1 VRQPGQLGTLAWE
14 ALPPSQHHGLA
25 QGEIAVRVEAAGLN
39 FRDLMWA
46 QGLLPEETLR
56 DGFAGPGLGMEFAGV
71 VEAVGPGTTLRPGAR
86 VFGFAP
92 RALASH
98 AVTRAEAVAP
108 MPEGMG
114 FAAAATAPVA
124 FLTALWSLEAC
135 ARLQPGE
142 RVLIH
147 GGAGAVGLAALQVA
161 RAAGAEV
168 ALTAGTEAKRAFL
181 RAVGADL
188 VLDSRDAGFADHL
201 RRHWPEGVDVVLNSL
216 AGEAMERSI
225 ALLRPWGRFV
235 ELGKRD
241 YAEDRRIAL
250 RPFRRNISYF
260 GVDVDQLPAAR
271 PGEAQRLI
279 ESLRDRLSRGELL
292 PLPRLTRRAEEVE
305 DAFRLL
311 QASAQIGKIV
321 ILPPRLQAEEKPDW
335 TPPEGLVLVT
345 GGTGG
350 FGLECAKWL
359 AASGAG
365 RLALVSRR
373 GPATPGIEAALVALG
388 ALGARA
394 SAHACDAA
402 DPQALATLLD
412 TLRRDGPIAGVV
424 HAAAVFD
431 DGALAS
437 LDAARFAAVL
447 GPKLRAA
454 LNLDRLTRR
463 DPLELFLLFSSA
475 TTPLGNPGQGNYV
488 AANAGLE
495 ALARARRAEGLPAL
509 AVGWGPIADAGI
521 LAREAGTAATLAR
534 RLGVEP
540 MASREALDSLP
551 ALLSGDRPVVHLA
564 RLGWR
569 RLGAALPVLREPAF
583 APVREAGGTGAE
595 VEDMRAHLGTLP
607 PEEARALLVRIGA
620 EELGRI
626 LRLPPESLAAD
637 TPVARLGLDSLGGLE
652 LRGALEQRLGLSV
665 PLAGVT
671 DDLTL
676 GSLAARVVDGL
687 RGGGEEAQVA
697 MLLEHFEPSRPP
709 EGAAAGA
716 EPAPGA
722 VRDVSGGVAPS
733 LSPGGARPGASGGQ
747 PQITE
752 GETAR

>member
-1 VRQPGQLGTLAWE
+1 RRILLDTALEPRAAAARLLPELLAPGAEPELLIGAAARRAPRLRPGAADPRPPCAPARLAVRQPGQLGTLAWE
-14 ALPPSQHHGLA
+14 ALPPVQHHMLGQGLA

-71 VEAVGPGTTLRPGAR
+71 VEAVGPGTALHPGAR

-142 RVLIH
+142 RVLVH

-168 ALTAGTEAKRAFL
+168 AMTAGTEAKRAFL
-181 RAVGADL
+181 RAAGADL

-216 AGEAMERSI
+216 AGEAMERSIALLRPRSI

-271 PGEAQRLI
+271 PAEAQRLI

-321 ILPPRLQAEEKPDW
+321 ILPPRL
-335 TPPEGLVLVT
+335 
-345 GGTGG
+345 
-350 FGLECAKWL
+350 
-359 AASGAG
+359 
-365 RLALVSRR
+365 
-373 GPATPGIEAALVALG
+373 
-388 ALGARA
+388 
-394 SAHACDAA
+394 
-402 DPQALATLLD
+402 
-412 TLRRDGPIAGVV
+412 
-424 HAAAVFD
+424 
-431 DGALAS
+431 
-437 LDAARFAAVL
+437 
-447 GPKLRAA
+447 
-454 LNLDRLTRR
+454 
-463 DPLELFLLFSSA
+463 
-475 TTPLGNPGQGNYV
+475 
-488 AANAGLE
+488 
-495 ALARARRAEGLPAL
+495 
-509 AVGWGPIADAGI
+509 
-521 LAREAGTAATLAR
+521 
-534 RLGVEP
+534 
-540 MASREALDSLP
+540 
-551 ALLSGDRPVVHLA
+551 
-564 RLGWR
+564 
-569 RLGAALPVLREPAF
+569 
-583 APVREAGGTGAE
+583 
-595 VEDMRAHLGTLP
+595 
-607 PEEARALLVRIGA
+607 
-620 EELGRI
+620 
-626 LRLPPESLAAD
+626 
-637 TPVARLGLDSLGGLE
+637 
-652 LRGALEQRLGLSV
+652 
-665 PLAGVT
+665 
-671 DDLTL
+671 
-676 GSLAARVVDGL
+676 
-687 RGGGEEAQVA
+687 
-697 MLLEHFEPSRPP
+697 
-709 EGAAAGA
+709 
-716 EPAPGA
+716 
-722 VRDVSGGVAPS
+722 
-733 LSPGGARPGASGGQ
+733 
-747 PQITE
+747 
-752 GETAR
+752 